1 MEQTS
6 KKHNVLLIYIALAL
20 ATLIVFQQVRLNG
33 FVNYDDGIYVTEN
46 PNVKSG
52 ITAKSVLWAFGAPHM
67 GHWHPLTWL
76 SHMLDC
82 QLFGLNPAGHH
93 ITSLLFHIA
102 NTLLL
107 FWVLKEMTGAVWPS
121 AFVAAVFALHPIH
134 VESVAWVAE
143 RKDVLSGLF
152 WLLTLAAYIK
162 YAQRP
167 GILRYLLVFICLSL
181 GLMAKSMLMTLPFVL
196 LLLDFWPLNRI
207 RSSPLSRTKPSNQ
220 TESQR
225 VNFQSSSLR
234 HLILE
239 KLPLFILVL
248 AFCAMAFIAQ
258 RTAGAVVQME
268 TSSLG
273 LRIDNAIVSYIRYIL
288 KMLYP
293 ARLAVLYPFLGD
305 RMPRW
310 QPPVSLLLLVL
321 ISALILYTARRRRR
335 YLITG
340 WFWYLGTLAPVIGL
354 VQTGSQAI
362 ADRYTYL
369 PSIGFFIIVAWAV
382 PEFLA
387 KWRYRKIVLTA
398 SMLLVL
404 LVLSVCTVFQVRHWR
419 NSITLFEHTAKV
431 TKDNHI
437 AYDNLGCA
445 LAQQDRL
452 DEAVENFTKALRI
465 KHDFGGAHNNFGC
478 ALLQQG
484 KLTAAVTHFEEA
496 LRINPNLPG
505 AHKNLADTLFQQ
517 SSFAKAV
524 THYKKALQIKPD
536 FASVHAKLAYALE
549 AMGRFDQAVKYYTR
563 ALQTE
568 PDRPDILN
576 NLAWLLAT
584 HKNAQFHNPQQAVR
598 LAERACQLTKFED
611 PNLLDTLAA
620 AYEAAGD
627 SAKATQTAER
637 AKQLTSS
644 SSQNRDSKK

>member
-1 MEQTS
+1 MEQTPG
-6 KKHNVLLIYIALAL
+6 KHNVLLVYIALAL

-52 ITAKSVLWAFGAPHM
+52 ITAKSVLWALGAPHM

-82 QLFGLNPAGHH
+82 QLFGLNPTGHH

-102 NTLLL
+102 NMLLL
-107 FWVLKEMTGAVWPS
+107 FWVLKEMTDAVWPS
-121 AFVAAVFALHPIH
+121 AFVATAFALHPIH

-152 WLLTLAAYIK
+152 WFLTITAYIQ
-162 YAQRP
+162 YAKRP
-167 GILRYLLVFICLSL
+167 GIVRYLMVFLCLSL
-181 GLMAKSMLMTLPFVL
+181 GLMAKSMLITLPFVL
-196 LLLDFWPLNRI
+196 LLLDFWPLGRI
-207 RSSPLSRTKPSNQ
+207 QSSRQSRTKPSKQ
-220 TESQR
+220 IESQR

-234 HLILE
+234 HLIIE

-248 AFCAMAFIAQ
+248 AFCAMAFVAQ
-258 RTAGAVVQME
+258 RTAGAVVQTE
-268 TSSLG
+268 TSPLD
-273 LRIDNAIVSYIRYIL
+273 LRIDNALVSYIRYIL
-288 KMLYP
+288 KMIYP

-305 RMPRW
+305 RMPKW
-310 QPPVSLLLLVL
+310 QPPLSLLLLII
-321 ISALILYTARRRRR
+321 ISALVLYTARRRRR

-382 PEFLA
+382 PELLA
-387 KWRYRKIVLTA
+387 KWRYRKIILTA
-398 SMLLVL
+398 SMLAVL
-404 LVLSVCTVFQVRHWR
+404 WVLSVCTVFQLRHWR
-419 NSITLFEHTAKV
+419 SSITLFEHTAKV
-431 TKDNHI
+431 TKNNHI

-445 LAQQDRL
+445 LAQQHRL

-465 KHDFGGAHNNFGC
+465 KHDFDGAHNNLGC

-484 KLTAAVTHFEEA
+484 KFAPAVAHFEQA
-496 LRINPNLPG
+496 LRINSNFAS
-505 AHKNLADTLFQQ
+505 AHKNLADALFQHG
-517 SSFAKAV
+517 SFTKAAA
-524 THYKKALQIKPD
+524 HYKKALQIKSD
-536 FASVHAKLAYALE
+536 FVSVHARLAYALE
-549 AMGRFDQAVKYYTR
+549 AMGDFDQAVEHYTE
-563 ALQTE
+563 ALQAE

-584 HKNAQFHNPQQAVR
+584 HKNARFHNPKKAVY
-598 LAERACQLTKFED
+598 LAERACRLTKYED
-611 PNLLDTLAA
+611 PGLLDTLAA

-627 SAKATQTAER
+627 SAKAAETAEKVKR
-637 AKQLTSS
+637 LTSP
-644 SSQNRDSKK
+644 SQHNDSKK